1 MCIYSVC
8 TVVVYILDMCV
19 YIWYVYV
26 YIQFVCICRV
36 YSFFLNPL
44 ISLSLSRKWRI
55 WLLKEKCWS
64 GEVHTGNLKDSC
76 LGCTFCADTDQ
87 SDTYTPNYASQ
98 NNLWLALIF
107 SSTEAFLKIIFGW
120 PSNVCTYTVYRITK
134 IIFPVTSISFSLNS
148 CNYYDSSLLFD
159 LSFTFLYIK
168 CLQWLSFRCI

>member
-1 MCIYSVC
+1 M
-8 TVVVYILDMCV
+8 LG
-19 YIWYVYV
+19 
-26 YIQFVCICRV
+26 
-36 YSFFLNPL
+36 
-44 ISLSLSRKWRI
+44 
-55 WLLKEKCWS
+55 S

-168 CLQWLSFRCI
+168 CLQWLSFRFIYLSRQPLSNFSNLVPRTLPLIDPSVRLNVWFRSHCYLWSNSSMQVTPCY